1 MPTDA
6 KTDIIAAP
14 GASCDLILVASAF
27 SLMFLGLGIIFTA
40 SNIMAQANYG
50 DPFYFIKRQGMY
62 ALLGLVALL
71 MGRKI
76 NYHNYQRWVY
86 PFLFI
91 SLFCLILVFL
101 PGIGGKVRGAARWIR
116 LGPLTLQPSEF
127 AKIAVV
133 MFLAYSF
140 THKQEKMKHFAI
152 GFLPH
157 MLVAG
162 LFIGII
168 GIETDFGTALTL
180 AAIVF
185 TMLFVAGTNL
195 AHIGVSLGAV
205 ICLAVAAVLKDPKKF
220 DRILSF
226 RDPWKYGDSVGYQLK
241 QSLLAI
247 GSGNLLGLGLGQSR
261 AKLFYLPDSHTDFI
275 LAIFGEEMGF
285 VGFLLVLGL
294 FAILVARGLRL
305 SLKAPDIF
313 GSYLALGL
321 TLVIGLPAAINMG
334 VVSGILPTKGL
345 SLPFLS
351 YGGSSMIASM
361 LAVGILLNISSQ
373 IKRPVGPPPG
383 KAAAPATS
391 GASSST

>member
-1 MPTDA
+1 METEA
-6 KTDIIAAP
+6 KASAAP
-14 GASCDLILVASAF
+14 VVHADLILLASAF
-27 SLMFLGLGIIFTA
+27 SLMFLGLGMVFIA
-40 SNIMAQANYG
+40 SNVMAQTNYS
-50 DPFYFIKRQGMY
+50 DPFYFVKRQAMY
-62 ALLGLVALL
+62 GVLGLGALLL
-71 MGRKI
+71 GRKI
-76 NYHNYQRWVY
+76 NYQSYKRWVY
-86 PFLFI
+86 PFLFV
-91 SLFCLILVFL
+91 SLICLILVFM

-116 LGPLTLQPSEF
+116 LGPFTLQPSEF

-140 THKQEKMKHFAI
+140 ARKQEKMKYFAI

-162 LFIGII
+162 LFIGLI

-185 TMLFVAGTNL
+185 TMLFVGGTRL
-195 AHIGVSLGAV
+195 THIIMSLGGV
-205 ICLAVAAVLKDPKKF
+205 VFLAVVAVLKDPKKF

-226 RDPWKYGDSVGYQLK
+226 LDPWKHGADVGYQLK

-247 GSGNLLGLGLGQSR
+247 GSGNLLGLGPGQSR
-261 AKLFYLPDSHTDFI
+261 AKLFYLPDAHTDFI
-275 LAIFGEEMGF
+275 LSIFSEELGF
-285 VGFLLVLGL
+285 LGFLLVLAL
-294 FAILVARGLRL
+294 FTTLVIRGLRL
-305 SLKAPDIF
+305 SLKAPDTF

-351 YGGSSMIASM
+351 YGGSSLMASM

-373 IKRPVGPPPG
+373 IKRPAGSPAKV
-383 KAAAPATS
+383 AAPAKN
-391 GASSST
+391 GAPSVI

>member
-1 MPTDA
+1 MPPQA
-6 KTDIIAAP
+6 KATAAP
-14 GASCDLILVASAF
+14 PGVHYDYILLASAF
-27 SLMFLGLGIIFTA
+27 SLMLLGLGIIFTA
-40 SNIMAQANYG
+40 SNVMAQTNYG
-50 DPFYFIKRQGMY
+50 DPFYFVKRQGLY
-62 ALLGLVALL
+62 AILGLGALLL
-71 MGRKI
+71 GRKI

-91 SLFCLILVFL
+91 SLLCLILVFI
-101 PGIGGKVRGAARWIR
+101 PGIGSKVRGAARWLR

-127 AKIAVV
+127 AKIALV
-133 MFLAYSF
+133 MFLAYSI
-140 THKQEKMKHFAI
+140 THKQEKMKLFSI

-162 LFIGII
+162 LFIWLI

-185 TMLFVAGTNL
+185 TMLFVGGASLFHLGLSL
-195 AHIGVSLGAV
+195 AAV
-205 ICLAVAAVLKDPKKF
+205 ISLAVLAVLKDPKKF

-226 RDPWKYGDSVGYQLK
+226 RDPWKYGDTVGYQLK

-247 GSGNLLGLGLGQSR
+247 GSGNLIGQGLGQSR
-261 AKLFYLPDSHTDFI
+261 AKLFYLPDPHTDFI
-275 LAIFGEEMGF
+275 LSIFSEEL
-285 VGFLLVLGL
+285 GFLGFFLVLGL

-305 SLKAPDIF
+305 SLKAPDLF

-321 TLVIGLPAAINMG
+321 TLVICLPAAINMG

-351 YGGSSMIASM
+351 YGGSSIVASL

-373 IKRPVGPPPG
+373 IKRPAGPPPV
-383 KAAAPATS
+383 KATAPAS
-391 GASSST
+391 NGAPTVT